1 LLIAQP
7 ITLLPTLLPI
17 ISLLGMVL
25 TNHMN
30 NPEVPSRLPT
40 ISTQDTI
47 ISIPHML
54 PVLLKVK
61 ISIPFSAIILSAENI
76 NLLLGPPGQAEISVP
91 VELIT
96 TTTISR

>member
-1 LLIAQP
+1 
-7 ITLLPTLLPI
+7 
-17 ISLLGMVL
+17 
-25 TNHMN
+25 
-30 NPEVPSRLPT
+30 
-40 ISTQDTI
+40 
-47 ISIPHML
+47 ML